1 MKEKKMQ
8 KFKPQ
13 HSRLLFIDKKIR
25 DRTYPNCTSL
35 AEEWEVSA
43 KTIQR
48 DLDYMRAMLDAP
60 MAYDAGKRGYYY
72 TEESFHLPAI
82 VLTDSDLFAVFIA
95 EKVLQQYENTPI
107 YPRLQS
113 LFARI
118 AESLPDK
125 ITIDPAQLHD
135 RFSFFSSPH
144 SMIAT
149 QVWETVFTALRT
161 SQSLHISH
169 AKPGATDLAQRTI
182 DPYHVVNY
190 QGEWYVIAFCQA
202 RHDIRT
208 FALSRIDKAQ
218 LAGEHFTVPADFDF
232 QQTTRDRF
240 GIQWSDKQY
249 AVRIWFSPAAAPY
262 IRERQWHQGQQIQE
276 NSDKS
281 IMMTFTASHLLEI
294 KKWVL
299 SWGCMARVLA
309 PRTLADDIRREL
321 ASAMGNYGG
330 NDEERAH
337 QTG

>member
-1 MKEKKMQ
+1 MK

-25 DRTYPNCTSL
+25 DRTFPNCATL

-48 DLDYMRAMLDAP
+48 DLDYMRTMLDAP
-60 MAYDAGKRGYYY
+60 MAYDAKMRGYYY

-82 VLTDSDLFAVFIA
+82 TLNDSDLFAVFIA
-95 EKVLQQYENTPI
+95 EKVLKQYENTPI

-113 LFARI
+113 LFAKI

-125 ITIDPAQLHD
+125 ITIDPAQLND
-135 RFSFFSSPH
+135 RFSFFSTPH
-144 SMIAT
+144 SIISE

-161 SQSLHISH
+161 SQSAVINH
-169 AKPGATDLAQRTI
+169 AKPGETDLSARTI
-182 DPYHVVNY
+182 DPYHVVSF
-190 QGEWYVIAFCQA
+190 QGEWYVIAFCHA
-202 RHDIRT
+202 RQDIRT
-208 FALSRIDKAQ
+208 FALSRINNAQ
-218 LAGEHFTVPADFDF
+218 LTGHHFNVPEDFDF

-240 GIQWSDKQY
+240 GIQWSDKQHDI
-249 AVRIWFSPAAAPY
+249 RIWFSPAAAPY
-262 IRERQWHQGQQIQE
+262 IREREWHQGQELHE

-281 IMMTFTASHLLEI
+281 IIMSFTASHLLEI

-299 SWGCMARVLA
+299 SWGGMARVLA
-309 PRTLADDIRREL
+309 PPMLINDIRKEL
-321 ASAMGNYGG
+321 ERSMGNYGG
-330 NDEERAH
+330 ADEKRDH